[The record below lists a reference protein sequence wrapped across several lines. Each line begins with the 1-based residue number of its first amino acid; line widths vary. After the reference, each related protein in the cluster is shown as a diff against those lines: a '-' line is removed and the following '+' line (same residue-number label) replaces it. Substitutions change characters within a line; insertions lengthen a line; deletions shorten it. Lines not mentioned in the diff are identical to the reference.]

1 MTSLTST
8 DAVILGPMDKERP
21 LLVDKNGAPLNKQ
34 VPRLQQ
40 QYNGAGGETILFDGS
55 NSLFVNGVNGA
66 LAGVLTI
73 NATSVANLRGRNIAI
88 HVRGG
93 VGQNVV
99 VNFPVAGYPIYVTG
113 AAGAGATTQT
123 ITANAN
129 NQVLRIEFGTNAAF
143 IN

>member
-34 VPRLQQ
+34 IPRLQQ

-55 NSLFVNGVNGA
+55 NSLFVNRA

-113 AAGAGATTQT
+113 AAGVGATTQT

>member
-34 VPRLQQ
+34 IPRLQQ

-55 NSLFVNGVNGA
+55 NSLFVDGA

-88 HVRGG
+88 YVRGG

>member
-34 VPRLQQ
+34 IPRLQQ

-55 NSLFVNGVNGA
+55 NSLFVNGA

-88 HVRGG
+88 YVRGG

-129 NQVLRIEFGTNAAF
+129 NQVLRIEFGTDAAF

>member
-34 VPRLQQ
+34 IPRLQQ

-55 NSLFVNGVNGA
+55 NSLFVNGA

-88 HVRGG
+88 YVRGG

-113 AAGAGATTQT
+113 AAGVGATTQT

>member
-34 VPRLQQ
+34 IPRLQQ

-55 NSLFVNGVNGA
+55 NSLFVSGA

-88 HVRGG
+88 YVRGG

>member
-55 NSLFVNGVNGA
+55 NSLFVSGA

-88 HVRGG
+88 YVRGG